1 MNLQDNC
8 SVAMQ
13 VLTDMSKQILEFLN
27 VCISFNIGLINTKL
41 DNVANSMCSF

>member
-13 VLTDMSKQILEFLN
+13 VLTDMSKQVYHLFRVHSL
-27 VCISFNIGLINTKL
+27 
-41 DNVANSMCSF
+41 